1 MRIDNIGMV
10 KDLARGAVLL
20 GTGGGGDPYV
30 GQLMLQ
36 QQVKQGRY
44 VEVIEAEDLDDDAV
58 VVSVAGIGAPT
69 VLVEHLQADEVC
81 LRLLEQMEKI
91 LGRKV
96 DALIPAEVGGLN
108 SVIPLALGAQV
119 GLPVIDADGNI
130 IPCGM
135 PVRNHTKDF
144 YLGNILDGDTIS
156 GAWTGEKMRA
166 LRYAHKNNLA
176 SEFNMCRG
184 CAYAQKNIAKF
195 PQKQV
200 PNS

>member
-1 MRIDNIGMV
+1 MRIDNIEMV

-119 GLPVIDADGNI
+119 GLPVIDADGMAKN
-130 IPCGM
+130 PK
-135 PVRNHTKDF
+135 N
-144 YLGNILDGDTIS
+144 
-156 GAWTGEKMRA
+156 GAKG
-166 LRYAHKNNLA
+166 
-176 SEFNMCRG
+176 
-184 CAYAQKNIAKF
+184 
-195 PQKQV
+195 
-200 PNS
+200 